1 VKILQSRLVKAF
13 ADRESG
19 PPELLVQAPGRVN
32 LIGEHTDYNEGF
44 VLPCAIGFQTMIAS
58 RKRSD
63 RKICAVA
70 LDLDSMQDQFSLDE
84 PLVPRSTS
92 LWTNYV
98 RGAVEALLK
107 RGAPIGGVDLVIS
120 GDVPKG
126 VGLSSSASMLV
137 AIIETFKDLYG
148 LSDLSST
155 EVARVAQAAENNFV
169 GVNVGIMDQL
179 VSTKGVARHAIKID
193 CRTLETEPV
202 KIPDN
207 AAIMIVG
214 SGVKRGLVDSEYN
227 KRREQCSAAAAFFK
241 IPALRDLDVDRLIA
255 EKDGLDE
262 TVFRRARH
270 IVTENQRVLEACAA
284 LEGGDLPFVGQLMA
298 SSHASMRDDFEITT
312 PAIDQLVDMLNDSID
327 GEGGARMTGGGFGG
341 CVVAVLHADR
351 TQEVIEEVRASY
363 RTPDGEAPPIFL
375 CSAEAGAGVV
385 LG

>member
-1 VKILQSRLVKAF
+1 
-13 ADRESG
+13 
-19 PPELLVQAPGRVN
+19 
-32 LIGEHTDYNEGF
+32 
-44 VLPCAIGFQTMIAS
+44 
-58 RKRSD
+58 
-63 RKICAVA
+63 
-70 LDLDSMQDQFSLDE
+70 
-84 PLVPRSTS
+84 
-92 LWTNYV
+92 
-98 RGAVEALLK
+98 
-107 RGAPIGGVDLVIS
+107 
-120 GDVPKG
+120 
-126 VGLSSSASMLV
+126 MLV

-155 EVARVAQAAENNFV
+155 DVARVAQAAENNFV